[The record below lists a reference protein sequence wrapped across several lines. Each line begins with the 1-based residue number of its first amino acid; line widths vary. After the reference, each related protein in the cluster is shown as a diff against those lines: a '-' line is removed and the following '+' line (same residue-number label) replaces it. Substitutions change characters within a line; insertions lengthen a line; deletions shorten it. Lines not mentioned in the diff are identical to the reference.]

1 MGMTRDVI
9 RSSNYAFFKGYSTF
23 TTIAAIFAFPA
34 SLSVLLSESLTSSS
48 SSIIAVLSIRF
59 HSLFQA
65 AGFPETHFFALLNLK
80 LSQTLFSFAISLPF
94 TLTFLLLAKSCVIQ
108 IFLDSP
114 RYGQLAIPNFSK
126 FIRIYPSLL
135 STHIFNTFVFL
146 SSNVT
151 AFSLLFLLF
160 NGVDLFGL
168 KSDIS
173 VLLLSAIGAI
183 VYSLFIATTTVI
195 CNLATIISGMEDCDG
210 YISILKAC
218 ILTRG
223 RITTALALALPTSI
237 GMTLMEALF
246 QFRIMRQYRVSGNFS
261 PAVMWEA
268 FSLTYIHSILM
279 VFEIIV
285 SCMYYRRCIMLDC
298 SNGGEEFEEEWK
310 ELEPEEKAS
319 FLVWRLAQ

>member
-9 RSSNYAFFKGYSTF
+9 RSSINAFFKGYQTF

-34 SLSVLLSESLTSSS
+34 SLSVLLSESLNSSLTSV
-48 SSIIAVLSIRF
+48 IAALSIHF

-65 AGFPETHFFALLNLK
+65 AGFPETDFFTLLNLK
-80 LSQTLFSFAISLPF
+80 LSQTIFSFAMSLPF

-108 IFLDSP
+108 IFRDSP
-114 RYGQLAIPNFSK
+114 QYGQLAVPHFSK
-126 FIRIYPSLL
+126 FIRIYPSIL
-135 STHIFNTFVFL
+135 STHIFNTFILL

-160 NGVDLFGL
+160 NGADLVGPR
-168 KSDIS
+168 SNIS
-173 VLLLSAIGAI
+173 ILILSTIGAI
-183 VYSLFIATTTVI
+183 FYSICIAATTVI
-195 CNLATIISGMEDCDG
+195 CNLASIVSGMENCDG

-223 RITTALALALPTSI
+223 RIAMALALALPTSF
-237 GMTLMEALF
+237 GVTLMEALF

-268 FSLTYIHSILM
+268 FSLTYMHSILM

-285 SCMYYRRCIMLDC
+285 SCMYYKRCILLDC
-298 SNGGEEFEEEWK
+298 SNGEEEFEETWK
-310 ELEPEEKAS
+310 ELEPEEKVG
-319 FLVWRLAQ
+319 FLV